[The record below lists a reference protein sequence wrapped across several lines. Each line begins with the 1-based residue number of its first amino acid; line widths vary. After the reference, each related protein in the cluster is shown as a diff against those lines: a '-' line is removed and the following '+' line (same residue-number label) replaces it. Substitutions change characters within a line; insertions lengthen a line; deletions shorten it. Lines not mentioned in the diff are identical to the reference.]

1 MDQDAQ
7 LSGESGAIIDP
18 SLLRAFL
25 ENHPDL
31 VRFLSRRLRCLFTA
45 RDLAQEVY
53 LRLARAGGEDTVENP
68 RALLFRI
75 AANLATDYVRVQGRR
90 AELLQEANALLW
102 DQEDEIS
109 PERQILARDELVR
122 IGAAL
127 ASLPERTRRV
137 FYLNR
142 FEGVTQSEIA
152 RRLGISRTSVE
163 KHMRRAWAR
172 VADARGAI
180 DPAEIVDRGVQTIP
194 VTRHSIGHSP

>member
-7 LSGESGAIIDP
+7 VSGETVAIIDP
-18 SLLRAFL
+18 RLLRAFL
-25 ENHPDL
+25 ENHRDL

-45 RDLAQEVY
+45 RDLAQDVY
-53 LRLARAGGEDTVENP
+53 LRLARSGGDETIENP

-75 AANLATDYVRVQGRR
+75 AVNVAIDHVRVQGRR
-90 AELLQEANALLW
+90 AELLREANALLW

-109 PERQILARDELVR
+109 PERQILAKDELAR

-127 ASLPERTRRV
+127 GCLPERTRRV

-152 RRLGISRTSVE
+152 LRLGISRTSVE
-163 KHMRRAWAR
+163 KHMRRAWTC
-172 VADARGAI
+172 VTDARGES
-180 DPAEIVDRGVQTIP
+180 DPDEISNSEVQISP
-194 VTRHSIGHSP
+194 LTRLSSGRPF

>member
-18 SLLRAFL
+18 GLLRAFL

-75 AANLATDYVRVQGRR
+75 AANLATDHVRVQGRR
-90 AELLQEANALLW
+90 AELLQEANAMLW

-109 PERQILARDELVR
+109 PERQILARDELAR

-127 ASLPERTRRV
+127 ASLPERTRHV

-142 FEGVTQSEIA
+142 FEGVAQSEIA
-152 RRLGISRTSVE
+152 CRLGISRTSVE

-194 VTRHSIGHSP
+194 VTRHSIGHSS

>member
-7 LSGESGAIIDP
+7 VSGETVAIIDP
-18 SLLRAFL
+18 RLLRAFL
-25 ENHPDL
+25 EHQRDL

-45 RDLAQEVY
+45 RDLTQEIY
-53 LRLARAGGEDTVENP
+53 LRLARAGGDETVENP

-75 AANLATDYVRVQGRR
+75 AANVATDHVRVQVRR
-90 AELLQEANALLW
+90 AELLREANDLLW

-109 PERQILARDELVR
+109 PERHVLAREELAR

-127 ASLPERTRRV
+127 AGLPERTRRV

-152 RRLGISRTSVE
+152 LQLGISRTSVE
-163 KHMRRAWAR
+163 KHMRRAWAC
-172 VADARGAI
+172 VADARGPI
-180 DPAEIVDRGVQTIP
+180 DPAEISVSEAQTSP
-194 VTRHSIGHSP
+194 LTRHSSGR

>member
-7 LSGESGAIIDP
+7 LSGETVAIIDP
-18 SLLRAFL
+18 RLLRAFL
-25 ENHPDL
+25 ENHRDL

-53 LRLARAGGEDTVENP
+53 LRLARSGGDETIENP

-75 AANLATDYVRVQGRR
+75 AVNVATDHVRVQGRR
-90 AELLQEANALLW
+90 AELLREANALLW

-109 PERQILARDELVR
+109 PERQILAKDELAR

-127 ASLPERTRRV
+127 SCLPERTRRV

-152 RRLGISRTSVE
+152 RRLGISRTSIE
-163 KHMRRAWAR
+163 KHMRRAWAC
-172 VADARGAI
+172 VADARDAS
-180 DPAEIVDRGVQTIP
+180 DPDETSDSEVQIAP
-194 VTRHSIGHSP
+194 VTRLSSGRPF